1 MSAALFA
8 HSLTRRIEWGDCDP
22 AGIVFNPRFFA
33 FFDDATAMLIGAA
46 GWPLARAVARF
57 AILGWP
63 LVATR
68 AAFRLPCSHGEVV
81 TITSRFADLGRS
93 SFDVAHVLAR
103 NGETC
108 VEGFETRV
116 WSRRDTETGR
126 IRSTPLPPEVCA
138 AFRGA

>member
-1 MSAALFA
+1 MTGALFA
-8 HSLTRRIEWGDCDP
+8 NSLTRRIEWGDCDP

-33 FFDDATAMLIGAA
+33 FFDDATAMLIAAA
-46 GWPLARAVARF
+46 GWPLARAVASF
-57 AILGWP
+57 AVLGWP

-68 AAFRLPCSHGEVV
+68 AAFRLPCSHGEIV

-93 SFDVAHVLAR
+93 SFDVQHVLDR
-103 NGETC
+103 DGVVC

-116 WSRRDTETGR
+116 WSRRDPDTGL
-126 IRSTPLPPEVCA
+126 IRSAPLPPEVRA